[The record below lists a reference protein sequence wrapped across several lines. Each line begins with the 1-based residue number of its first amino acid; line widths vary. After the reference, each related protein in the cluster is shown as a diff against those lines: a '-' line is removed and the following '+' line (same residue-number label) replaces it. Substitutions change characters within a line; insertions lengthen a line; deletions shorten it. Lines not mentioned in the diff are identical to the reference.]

1 MFCGLFCGVRNVKNA
16 ITKIMRTNLE
26 AIGEYDWPLGLPPV
40 DVSNFGVV
48 QRRHLAVGGGA
59 PDLVAALEASLRVAR
74 AAGTGDLPLFAVT
87 LGLPTQAFRE
97 LLRPEAQWLVSE
109 VPDALLA
116 QWVPTHFNALAA
128 MLWEFRAADHAAIR
142 CLAQAIAAACHGERH
157 LWQDMGF
164 AARDELSALIA
175 QCFPRLHALNAAN
188 LKWKRFLFA
197 LLGERLGI
205 GGGGLIPP
213 ACPRCSSYRSCYPA

>member
-1 MFCGLFCGVRNVKNA
+1 LASTIGRLACHLWMFQISAWCSAGIWLLAEGLRIWWRRWRRACA
-16 ITKIMRTNLE
+16 
-26 AIGEYDWPLGLPPV
+26 WHGLP
-40 DVSNFGVV
+40 G
-48 QRRHLAVGGGA
+48 RGICLC
-59 PDLVAALEASLRVAR
+59 
-74 AAGTGDLPLFAVT
+74 
-87 LGLPTQAFRE
+87 E

>member
-1 MFCGLFCGVRNVKNA
+1 
-16 ITKIMRTNLE
+16 MRTNLE
-26 AIGEYDWPLGLPPV
+26 AIGEYDWPLGLPSV

-59 PDLVAALEASLRVAR
+59 PDLVVALEASLRVAR
-74 AAGTGDLPLFAVT
+74 AAGAGDLPLFAVT

-109 VPDALLA
+109 VPDVLMA

-128 MLWEFRAADHAAIR
+128 LLWGFREADHVAIR

-175 QCFPRLHALNAAN
+175 QCFPRLHALNVAN

-197 LLGERLGI
+197 LLGERLGV
-205 GGGGLIPP
+205 GLGGLIPP
-213 ACPRCSSYRSCYPA
+213 ACPRCPSYRSCYPA